1 MRSKSEAKMQEII
14 DYINRCYFN
23 TGKVPS
29 MQEIAD
35 VVGLNKSNVCR
46 YLSEMEERGLISK
59 GSSSYE
65 LKTNSMKKV
74 TARLQ
79 QLPVVGDVACGTPI
93 LAEQN
98 IESYFTMSGN
108 ILGSGDYFILRAKGD
123 SMINVDI
130 HDGDY
135 VVIRQQDT
143 AEDGQVVAALVNDGE
158 CTLKRFYRDTK
169 TKTYRLHPENDNMED
184 MIFDKVNIQGVAVMI
199 LRNLK
204 L

>member
-1 MRSKSEAKMQEII
+1 
-14 DYINRCYFN
+14 
-23 TGKVPS
+23 
-29 MQEIAD
+29 
-35 VVGLNKSNVCR
+35 
-46 YLSEMEERGLISK
+46 
-59 GSSSYE
+59 
-65 LKTNSMKKV
+65 MKKV
-74 TARLQ
+74 TTRLR

-108 ILGSGDYFILRAKGD
+108 ILGSGDFFILRAKGD